1 MTKQL
6 SLTAEISKV
15 LACPPSERGRGIIDS
30 PYTKQ
35 ILEQLP
41 PQETYLIIKEAWGS
55 DSQILLQYVPP
66 EAVCNFIDLDCW
78 DGENFCVEAGME
90 WLVEIHNASSES
102 FMQALET
109 IDLEILVLLF
119 QTYIEVVHVRPAD
132 EQIPDLMDEGFESID
147 NMYYYRIILD
157 DDHTHFI
164 KEMLSIL
171 FTSYRDLYYIILEG
185 VMNELKTGMEEA
197 TFERRSLRLMEMGFP
212 QPDEAISIYQHIRP
226 ERLLNQGIIKEKVPL
241 INKRLNMLPTIY
253 LEQFSQERGLL
264 VTELEKTSSET
275 RQRFLYEMIYLANK
289 IIMADFRP
297 LNNSDEI
304 KHSMEKASSLAS
316 LGLSIAMKEKG
327 VSADAVLSEINAETL
342 FSLGYNM
349 IYEQQR
355 RLRLL
360 LNDVEVSMIPER
372 LKGYAEGL
380 LKKRPL
386 FKDKEYS
393 RIEDL
398 EEVTRFVDKIETMAR
413 IMSAL
418 EWEDQIPNLA
428 GTNTGANLDMETVIL
443 TSLAVNATTQRS
455 SFRPLTAAELTTF
468 LSQATRLKDGVRIS
482 APTFMNDLQTYLLG
496 LNSTLDRALMADTA
510 SSLTARMEDEIGG
523 LGDLDQLDP
532 RFISCF
538 TVNIKG

>member
-66 EAVCNFIDLDCW
+66 EAVCHFIDLDCW
-78 DGENFCVEAGME
+78 DGENFSVEAGME
-90 WLVEIHNASSES
+90 WLVEIHNASFES

-185 VMNELKTGMEEA
+185 VMNELKTGMEET

-226 ERLLNQGIIKEKVPL
+226 ERLLNQGIIKEKIPI
-241 INKRLNMLPTIY
+241 INKNLNMLPTIY

-297 LNNSDEI
+297 LNSSDEI
-304 KHSMEKASSLAS
+304 KHSMEKASSLAT

-327 VSADAVLSEINAETL
+327 VSADAVLNDINAETL

-360 LNDVEVSMIPER
+360 LNDVEVSMIPEK

-386 FKDKEYS
+386 FKDREYS

-398 EEVTRFVDKIETMAR
+398 EEVTHFVDKIETMAR

-418 EWEDQIPNLA
+418 EWEDQIPNLV

-443 TSLAVNATTQRS
+443 TSLAVNTTTKHS
-455 SFRPLTAAELTTF
+455 GFRPLTAAELTTF
-468 LSQATRLKDGVRIS
+468 LSQATRFKGGMRIP
-482 APTFMNDLQTYLLG
+482 APTFMEDLGTYLLG
-496 LNSTLDRALMADTA
+496 LDSTLDRALIADTA
-510 SSLTARMEDEIGG
+510 SSLTTRMEDEISG
-523 LGDLDQLDP
+523 LKDLDQLDP

-538 TVNIKG
+538 TVKIKG

>member
-66 EAVCNFIDLDCW
+66 EAVCHFIDLDCW
-78 DGENFCVEAGME
+78 DGENFSVEAGME
-90 WLVEIHNASSES
+90 WLVEIHNASFES

-185 VMNELKTGMEEA
+185 VMNELKTGMEET

-226 ERLLNQGIIKEKVPL
+226 ERLLNQGIIKEKVPI

-264 VTELEKTSSET
+264 VTSLEKTSSET

-482 APTFMNDLQTYLLG
+482 APTFMNGLQTYLLG

-523 LGDLDQLDP
+523 LNDLDQLDP

>member
-1 MTKQL
+1 
-6 SLTAEISKV
+6 
-15 LACPPSERGRGIIDS
+15 
-30 PYTKQ
+30 
-35 ILEQLP
+35 
-41 PQETYLIIKEAWGS
+41 
-55 DSQILLQYVPP
+55 
-66 EAVCNFIDLDCW
+66 
-78 DGENFCVEAGME
+78 
-90 WLVEIHNASSES
+90 
-102 FMQALET
+102 
-109 IDLEILVLLF
+109 
-119 QTYIEVVHVRPAD
+119 
-132 EQIPDLMDEGFESID
+132 
-147 NMYYYRIILD
+147 
-157 DDHTHFI
+157 
-164 KEMLSIL
+164 
-171 FTSYRDLYYIILEG
+171 
-185 VMNELKTGMEEA
+185 
-197 TFERRSLRLMEMGFP
+197 
-212 QPDEAISIYQHIRP
+212 
-226 ERLLNQGIIKEKVPL
+226 
-241 INKRLNMLPTIY
+241 MLPTIY

-372 LKGYAEGL
+372 LKVYAEGL

-455 SFRPLTAAELTTF
+455 SFRPLTAAELTAF
-468 LSQATRLKDGVRIS
+468 LSQATRLMGGVRIS
-482 APTFMNDLQTYLLG
+482 APMFVNDLETYLLG
-496 LNSTLDRALMADTA
+496 LNTTLDRALITDIA

>member
-66 EAVCNFIDLDCW
+66 EAVCHFIDLDCW
-78 DGENFCVEAGME
+78 DGDNFSVEAGME
-90 WLVEIHNASSES
+90 WLVEIHNASFES

-132 EQIPDLMDEGFESID
+132 EQIPDLIDEGFESID

-171 FTSYRDLYYIILEG
+171 FTSYRDLYYVILEG
-185 VMNELKTGMEEA
+185 VMNELKTGMEET

-226 ERLLNQGIIKEKVPL
+226 ERLLNQGILKEKTPI
-241 INKRLNMLPTIY
+241 INKHLNMLPTIY
-253 LEQFSQERGLL
+253 LEQFSQDRGLL
-264 VTELEKTSSET
+264 VTSIEKTSSET
-275 RQRFLYEMIYLANK
+275 RERFLYEMIYLANK

-304 KHSMEKASSLAS
+304 KHSMEKASSLAT

-327 VSADAVLSEINAETL
+327 VSADAVLSDINAETL

-372 LKGYAEGL
+372 LKEYAEGL

-398 EEVTRFVDKIETMAR
+398 EEITHFVDKIETMAR

-418 EWEDQIPNLA
+418 DWENQIPNLA

-443 TSLAVNATTQRS
+443 TSLAANATTKHSR
-455 SFRPLTAAELTTF
+455 FRPLTPAELTTF
-468 LSQATRLKDGVRIS
+468 LSQATRHKGGMRIS
-482 APTFMNDLQTYLLG
+482 APAFINDLETYLLG
-496 LNSTLDRALMADTA
+496 LDSTLDRTLIVDTA
-510 SSLTARMEDEIGG
+510 SSLTTRMEDEIGG
-523 LGDLDQLDP
+523 LKDLDQLDP

-538 TVNIKG
+538 TVKIKG

>member
-1 MTKQL
+1 
-6 SLTAEISKV
+6 
-15 LACPPSERGRGIIDS
+15 
-30 PYTKQ
+30 
-35 ILEQLP
+35 
-41 PQETYLIIKEAWGS
+41 
-55 DSQILLQYVPP
+55 
-66 EAVCNFIDLDCW
+66 
-78 DGENFCVEAGME
+78 
-90 WLVEIHNASSES
+90 
-102 FMQALET
+102 MQALET

-132 EQIPDLMDEGFESID
+132 EQIPELMDEGFESID

-226 ERLLNQGIIKEKVPL
+226 ERLLNQGIIKEKVPI

-372 LKGYAEGL
+372 LKVYAEGL

-455 SFRPLTAAELTTF
+455 SFRPLTAAELTAF

-482 APTFMNDLQTYLLG
+482 ATTFMNDLQTYLLG
-496 LNSTLDRALMADTA
+496 LNTTLDRALITDTA

-538 TVNIKG
+538 TVNIKA

>member
-1 MTKQL
+1 
-6 SLTAEISKV
+6 
-15 LACPPSERGRGIIDS
+15 
-30 PYTKQ
+30 
-35 ILEQLP
+35 
-41 PQETYLIIKEAWGS
+41 
-55 DSQILLQYVPP
+55 
-66 EAVCNFIDLDCW
+66 
-78 DGENFCVEAGME
+78 
-90 WLVEIHNASSES
+90 
-102 FMQALET
+102 
-109 IDLEILVLLF
+109 
-119 QTYIEVVHVRPAD
+119 
-132 EQIPDLMDEGFESID
+132 
-147 NMYYYRIILD
+147 
-157 DDHTHFI
+157 
-164 KEMLSIL
+164 
-171 FTSYRDLYYIILEG
+171 
-185 VMNELKTGMEEA
+185 MEET

-226 ERLLNQGIIKEKVPL
+226 ERLLNQGIIKEKIPI
-241 INKRLNMLPTIY
+241 INKHLNMLPTIY
-253 LEQFSQERGLL
+253 LEQFSKDRGLL
-264 VTELEKTSSET
+264 VTSLEKTSSDT
-275 RQRFLYEMIYLANK
+275 RERFLYEMIYLANK

-304 KHSMEKASSLAS
+304 KHSMEKASSLAT

-327 VSADAVLSEINAETL
+327 SSAEAILSDINAETL

-372 LKGYAEGL
+372 LKEYAEGL

-398 EEVTRFVDKIETMAR
+398 EEITRFVDKIETMAR

-418 EWEDQIPNLA
+418 GWEDQIPNLA

-455 SFRPLTAAELTTF
+455 GFRPLAPAELITF
-468 LSQATRLKDGVRIS
+468 LSQATRYKGGIRIP
-482 APTFMNDLQTYLLG
+482 APTFMNDLEIYLLG
-496 LNSTLDRALMADTA
+496 LVSSLDQALIADTA
-510 SSLTARMEDEIGG
+510 SCLTARMEDETRG
-523 LGDLDQLDP
+523 LKVLDQLDA

-538 TVNIKG
+538 TVKIKA

>member
-1 MTKQL
+1 M
-6 SLTAEISKV
+6 
-15 LACPPSERGRGIIDS
+15 
-30 PYTKQ
+30 
-35 ILEQLP
+35 
-41 PQETYLIIKEAWGS
+41 
-55 DSQILLQYVPP
+55 
-66 EAVCNFIDLDCW
+66 
-78 DGENFCVEAGME
+78 EAGME
-90 WLVEIHNASSES
+90 WLVEIHNASFET

-119 QTYIEVVHVRPAD
+119 QTYIEVVHVRPSD
-132 EQIPDLMDEGFESID
+132 EQIPDLIDEGFESID
-147 NMYYYRIILD
+147 NMYYYRIVLD

-171 FTSYRDLYYIILEG
+171 FTGYRDLYYVILEG
-185 VMNELKTGMEEA
+185 VMNELKTGMEET

-226 ERLLNQGIIKEKVPL
+226 ERLLNQGIIKEKTPI
-241 INKRLNMLPTIY
+241 INKHLNMLPTIY
-253 LEQFSQERGLL
+253 LEQFSQNRGLL
-264 VTELEKTSSET
+264 VTSLEKTPSET
-275 RQRFLYEMIYLANK
+275 RERFLYEMIYLANK

-297 LNNSDEI
+297 LNNSNEI
-304 KHSMEKASSLAS
+304 KHSMEKASSLAT

-327 VSADAVLSEINAETL
+327 MSAENVLRDINAETL

-349 IYEQQR
+349 IYKQQR

-372 LKGYAEGL
+372 FKGYAEGL

-393 RIEDL
+393 RMEDL
-398 EEVTRFVDKIETMAR
+398 EEVTHFVDKIETMSR

-418 EWEDQIPNLA
+418 KWEDQIPNLA

-443 TSLAVNATTQRS
+443 TSVAVNATTQRS
-455 SFRPLTAAELTTF
+455 DFRPLTAAELTTF
-468 LSQATRLKDGVRIS
+468 LSQATRRKGGMRIS
-482 APTFMNDLQTYLLG
+482 APTFMNELETYLLG
-496 LNSTLDRALMADTA
+496 LDRTLDPALIADTA
-510 SSLTARMEDEIGG
+510 SSLTTRMEDEIGG
-523 LGDLDQLDP
+523 LKDLGQLDP

-538 TVNIKG
+538 TVKIKG

>member
-66 EAVCNFIDLDCW
+66 EAVCHFIDLDCW
-78 DGENFCVEAGME
+78 DGENFSVEAGME
-90 WLVEIHNASSES
+90 WLVEIHNASFES
-102 FMQALET
+102 FIQALET

-132 EQIPDLMDEGFESID
+132 EQIPDLIDEGFESID

-185 VMNELKTGMEEA
+185 VMNELKTGMEET

-226 ERLLNQGIIKEKVPL
+226 ERLLNQGIVKEKIPI
-241 INKRLNMLPTIY
+241 INKHLNMLPTIY
-253 LEQFSQERGLL
+253 LEQFSKDRGLL
-264 VTELEKTSSET
+264 VTSLEKTPSET
-275 RQRFLYEMIYLANK
+275 RERFLYEMIYLANK

-304 KHSMEKASSLAS
+304 KHSMEKASSLAT

-327 VSADAVLSEINAETL
+327 VSAENVLSDINAETL
-342 FSLGYNM
+342 FSLGYNL

-380 LKKRPL
+380 IKKRPL

-398 EEVTRFVDKIETMAR
+398 EEVTHFVDKIETMAR

-443 TSLAVNATTQRS
+443 TSLVVNATTQRS
-455 SFRPLTAAELTTF
+455 RFRPLTAAELTTF
-468 LSQATRLKDGVRIS
+468 LSQATRRKGGMRIS
-482 APTFMNDLQTYLLG
+482 APTFMNDLETYLLG
-496 LNSTLDRALMADTA
+496 LDSTLDRALIADTA

-523 LGDLDQLDP
+523 LNDLDQLDP

-538 TVNIKG
+538 TVKIKN